1 MNHRKRGDDISHESM
16 EAVVDTVFGVATEP
30 VAKILDAELSAGIR
44 DRIRAVAVAEFNR
57 DLDDMKW
64 IQKVFARCR
73 GATSRRRQ
81 PASTSRPAAGDGPPG
96 SGP

>member
-57 DLDDMKW
+57 EFDDFKW
-64 IQKVFARCR
+64 LQRVFARCR
-73 GATSRRRQ
+73 ADFV
-81 PASTSRPAAGDGPPG
+81 PASE
-96 SGP
+96 

>member
-73 GATSRRRQ
+73 GGYV
-81 PASTSRPAAGDGPPG
+81 PA
-96 SGP
+96 